1 MKNKLNLIKVLVM
14 IAGFIFLAGFTHK
27 RHESKKIESIKV
39 NYEQNKQIF
48 IDEATV
54 IKLLIQNKIPV
65 KNIHLEKLDLNLIE
79 KQVEAHPM
87 VENAEVY
94 LDIQRNLHADIRQR
108 TPLARVLGNEQ
119 FYIDSKGVKMP
130 LSENYSARVPIITG
144 LKEKEIGSA
153 FKLIKH
159 INEDLFLKQN
169 TTQITSYSDDRFG
182 LRLRNHKFKIF
193 VGKAEQLNQKFM
205 NFKAFYIKAK
215 KDSLLHKYKRID
227 LQYGNQV
234 VCEKIES

>member
-27 RHESKKIESIKV
+27 RHQSKKIETIMV
-39 NYEQNKQIF
+39 NYGQNEQIF
-48 IDEATV
+48 IDETTV
-54 IKLLIQNKIPV
+54 NKLLIQNKVPV
-65 KNIHLEKLDLNLIE
+65 KNINLEKLDLNSIE

-94 LDIQRNLHADIRQR
+94 VDIQRNLHADITQR
-108 TPLARVLGNEQ
+108 RPLARVLGVED

-130 LSENYSARVPIITG
+130 LSENYSARVPVVTG
-144 LKEKEIGSA
+144 LDNEDISSA
-153 FKLIKH
+153 FQLIKH

-169 TTQITSYSDDRFG
+169 ITQIKSYSDGRFG

-193 VGKAEQLNQKFM
+193 VGKAEKLDQKFM
-205 NFKAFYIKAK
+205 NFKAFYIKAE
-215 KDSLLHKYKRID
+215 KDSLLHQYKRVD

>member
-1 MKNKLNLIKVLVM
+1 M

-27 RHESKKIESIKV
+27 RHKAKKIESILID
-39 NYEQNKQIF
+39 YAQNEQIF

-54 IKLLIQNKIPV
+54 NKLLIQNKVPA
-65 KNIHLEKLDLNLIE
+65 KNISLDKLDLNLIE
-79 KQVEAHPM
+79 QHLEAHPM

-94 LDIQRNLHADIRQR
+94 IDIQRNLHADIKQR
-108 TPLARVLGNEQ
+108 RPLARVLGSEQ

-130 LSENYSARVPIITG
+130 LSEHYSARVPVVTG
-144 LKEKEIGSA
+144 LDDNAISSA

-159 INEDLFLKQN
+159 IKKDAFLDQN
-169 TTQITSYSDDRFG
+169 ITQIKSYSNGRFG
-182 LRLRNHKFKIF
+182 LRLRHHYFKIF
-193 VGKAEQLNQKFM
+193 VGKAEKLDQKFM
-205 NFKAFYIKAK
+205 NFKAFYVKAK
-215 KDSLLHKYKRID
+215 KDSLLHQYKRID

>member
-1 MKNKLNLIKVLVM
+1 M
-14 IAGFIFLAGFTHK
+14 IGGFIFLAGFTHK
-27 RHESKKIESIKV
+27 RHVSKKIESIEISYVQNEQLFLDEITV
-39 NYEQNKQIF
+39 N
-48 IDEATV
+48 
-54 IKLLIQNKIPV
+54 KLLIQNKVPV
-65 KNIHLEKLDLNLIE
+65 KNINLEKLDLNLIE

-94 LDIQRNLHADIRQR
+94 VDIQRNLHADIRQR
-108 TPLARVLGNEQ
+108 RPLARVLGSEQ

-144 LKEKEIGSA
+144 LNDNEISSA
-153 FKLIKH
+153 FILIKH

-169 TTQITSYSDDRFG
+169 ITQIKNYSNGRFG
-182 LRLRNHKFKIF
+182 LRLRNQNFKIF
-193 VGKAEQLNQKFM
+193 IGKAEKLDQKFM
-205 NFKAFYIKAK
+205 NFKAFYVKAK
-215 KDSLLHKYKRID
+215 KDSLLHQYKRID